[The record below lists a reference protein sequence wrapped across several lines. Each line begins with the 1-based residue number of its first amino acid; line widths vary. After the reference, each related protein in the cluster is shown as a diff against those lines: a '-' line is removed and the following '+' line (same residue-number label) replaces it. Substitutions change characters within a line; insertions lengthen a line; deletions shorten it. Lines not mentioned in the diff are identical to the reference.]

1 MLVTLFVA
9 LLVDRLDRY
18 LWALLAVFASM
29 VALNVLWLA
38 ALTMINDSRVWSP
51 PTWGMG
57 AYRLVVVMLMLAIAG
72 RRLALA
78 WRGVAV
84 RSLLDRGK
92 PGVPML
98 AG

>member
-1 MLVTLFVA
+1 
-9 LLVDRLDRY
+9 
-18 LWALLAVFASM
+18 
-29 VALNVLWLA
+29 
-38 ALTMINDSRVWSP
+38 
-51 PTWGMG
+51 
-57 AYRLVVVMLMLAIAG
+57 MLAIAG
-72 RRLALA
+72 RRLVLA